1 MQFPELVGTGLGI
14 VQAGHRAKGDG
25 TRQAP
30 GHRRAIDGH
39 WRDRRHLKLAR
50 ALSPGV
56 DDDRQHQRQDQ
67 QQQAEQQATDHAWS
81 RGSGEGLALGREARE
96 QGSWFPE
103 IGVVV
108 RIARKAMHG
117 LHHVEQANLIRVL
130 HRAAAIDR
138 KTIAREVDHVDVAR
152 ARGNALFQQ
161 LRTLGEMLID
171 IHSQHEHQSLLLKD
185 THRRLLDEFGGHAE
199 LAKQVRLAYREWQSR
214 LEHYVHLRDNAA
226 EVSARFQ
233 LLSYQVNELDQLGL
247 QPGELDKLEAEQRSL
262 ANAGEILQGSHELL
276 ALCNDDEQG
285 LNTNLHR
292 ALHILRDMP
301 EKSAALVAAEELLT
315 SAQIQVEEAC
325 HEIDHHIDTFNLDPE
340 RLQIVESRLSD
351 IYDIARKHRIR
362 PEELAEFTARLSLEL
377 DQLQGGDAKLDQ
389 LAKQVAAAENA
400 FLQLAGQLSN
410 KRQKSA
416 TSLAKLVNDQLKNLA
431 MENAKLTVNLHSL
444 EDKPSASG
452 LEEVEFLI
460 STNPGQ
466 APKPLAKV
474 ASGGELSRI
483 SLAIQV
489 ITAQTSATP
498 TLVFDEVDVGI
509 GGATADIVGKLLR
522 QLGEKGQVI
531 CVTHLAQVASKGHQH
546 LLVSKKS
553 TKTSAE
559 STLVL
564 LEGEDKVNEIARM
577 LGGAKV
583 TEQSLAHA
591 REILESR

>member
-1 MQFPELVGTGLGI
+1 MLTHLSIQNFTLVDRLDLDMKPGMTVITGETGAGKSILLDALG
-14 VQAGHRAKGDG
+14 QTLGDRAE
-25 TRQAP
+25 A
-30 GHRRAIDGH
+30 
-39 WRDRRHLKLAR
+39 DRVRFGAAR
-50 ALSPGV
+50 ADITASFDTSRIPAAQEWLESN
-56 DDDRQHQRQDQ
+56 DLQ
-67 QQQAEQQATDHAWS
+67 QIDTPNECLL
-81 RGSGEGLALGREARE
+81 RRLINNEGKSKSYINGQPVTL
-96 QGSWFPE
+96 
-103 IGVVV
+103 
-108 RIARKAMHG
+108 
-117 LHHVEQANLIRVL
+117 
-130 HRAAAIDR
+130 
-138 KTIAREVDHVDVAR
+138 
-152 ARGNALFQQ
+152 QQ

-171 IHSQHEHQSLLLKD
+171 IHSQHEHQSLLIKD
-185 THRRLLDEFGGHAE
+185 THRRLLDEFSGQTE
-199 LAKQVRLAYREWQSR
+199 LAKQVRLAFREWHSR
-214 LEHYVHLRDNAA
+214 LEHYLHLRDNAA

-233 LLSYQVNELDQLGL
+233 LLSYQVNELALLGL
-247 QPGELDKLEAEQRSL
+247 QESEQDKLEAEQRSL

-276 ALCNDDEQG
+276 ALCNDDEAG

-301 EKSAALVAAEELLT
+301 EKSAALLAAEELLI

-340 RLQIVESRLSD
+340 RLQIVEERLSA
-351 IYDIARKHRIR
+351 IYEVARKHRIR
-362 PEELAEFTARLSLEL
+362 PEELPELIKRLSYEL
-377 DQLQGGDAKLDQ
+377 DQLQGGDEKLDQ
-389 LAKQVAAAENA
+389 LAHQVAQAEQAYRQLAEQLSAQRHKAALLLAKQVNA
-400 FLQLAGQLSN
+400 QLQL
-410 KRQKSA
+410 
-416 TSLAKLVNDQLKNLA
+416 LA
-431 MENAKLTVNLHSL
+431 MTHAALTVNLNTL
-444 EDKPSASG
+444 TDKPTANG

-509 GGATADIVGKLLR
+509 GGATADVVGKLLR
-522 QLGEKGQVI
+522 QLGARGQVI

-553 TKTSAE
+553 TKTNAE
-559 STLVL
+559 STLEL
-564 LEGEDKVNEIARM
+564 LDGEEKVAEIARM

-591 REILESR
+591 REILSSL

>member
-1 MQFPELVGTGLGI
+1 MLTHLSIQNFTLVERLDLDMKPGMTVITGETGAGKSILLG
-14 VQAGHRAKGDG
+14 
-25 TRQAP
+25 
-30 GHRRAIDGH
+30 
-39 WRDRRHLKLAR
+39 
-50 ALSPGV
+50 
-56 DDDRQHQRQDQ
+56 
-67 QQQAEQQATDHAWS
+67 
-81 RGSGEGLALGREARE
+81 ALGQTLGDRAEADRVRL
-96 QGSWFPE
+96 GASRADITATFDTS
-103 IGVVV
+103 
-108 RIARKAMHG
+108 RIASAQEW
-117 LHHVEQANLIRVL
+117 LVANDLQQIDSPNECLLRRLINNEGKSKSYINGQPVTL
-130 HRAAAIDR
+130 
-138 KTIAREVDHVDVAR
+138 
-152 ARGNALFQQ
+152 QQ

-185 THRRLLDEFGGHAE
+185 THRRLLDDFGGQTE

-214 LEHYVHLRDNAA
+214 LEHYEHLRDNAA

-233 LLSYQVNELDQLGL
+233 LLSYQVNELDQLSL
-247 QPGELDKLEAEQRSL
+247 QNGELDKLEAEQRSL
-262 ANAGEILQGSHELL
+262 TNAGDILQGSHELL

-301 EKSAALVAAEELLT
+301 EKSAALVAAEEMLV

-325 HEIDHHIDTFNLDPE
+325 HEIDHHIDSFNLDPE
-340 RLQIVESRLSD
+340 RLREVEARLSTL
-351 IYDIARKHRIR
+351 YEVARKHRIR
-362 PEELAEFTARLSLEL
+362 PEELPELISRLNHEL
-377 DQLQGGDAKLDQ
+377 DELQGGDAKLDQ
-389 LAKQVAAAENA
+389 LAHQVAAAENA
-400 FLQLAGQLSN
+400 YLQFAGQLSN

-416 TSLAKLVNDQLKNLA
+416 ISLANQVNNQLKVLA
-431 MENAKLTVNLHSL
+431 MENAKLSVHLNPFM
-444 EDKPSASG
+444 DKPSAHG
-452 LEEVEFLI
+452 LEDVEFLI

-466 APKPLAKV
+466 PAKPLAKV

-509 GGATADIVGKLLR
+509 GGATADVVGKLLR
-522 QLGEKGQVI
+522 QLGDKGQVI

-559 STLVL
+559 STLIL
-564 LEGEDKVNEIARM
+564 LEGEDKVSEIARM

-591 REILESR
+591 REILGSL